1 MHSKEDQKALTKRPI
16 ASYRAHSRPK
26 RHPGQHFQTRNPR
39 NAYPITYSCTGSA
52 TWSAKNYRKHEDVF
66 RGQKGIVTV

>member
-1 MHSKEDQKALTKRPI
+1 MHSKEDQNTRIERPR
-16 ASYRAHSRPK
+16 ASYSAQPGPK